1 MIKLIACYKM
11 RYQKEFEYI
20 SETIEKLNVTIT
32 NQSETLLILAEDD
45 FDNDNSK
52 DLTHLG
58 HKLSHFWNL
67 SKHHG
72 QNMAFQLEL

>member
-1 MIKLIACYKM
+1 M

-20 SETIEKLNVTIT
+20 SETIEKVNVTIT
-32 NQSETLLILAEDD
+32 NQSEELLILAQDD

-52 DLTHLG
+52 DLTLLG

-67 SKHHG
+67 TKHHG
-72 QNMAFQLEL
+72 QILALGFPIRTWNSI